1 MPGSRD
7 RGAGPERL
15 SVRTWD
21 VMGTARA
28 RTGGWAAPPGHWWG
42 EGGGGG
48 WGKRARARR
57 EIPGSNPC
65 PARSQCGHHEVTWP
79 LCARILQC
87 LEVSPGQAEG
97 RKVRM
102 LFFFFLFAVHP
113 VNPEP
118 RTHLLGQDW
127 SPSRA
132 RASGGFLSD
141 GSFCVCLFKC
151 VCLCQIW

>member
-1 MPGSRD
+1 LPGSRD

-57 EIPGSNPC
+57 ETLVRIP
-65 PARSQCGHHEVTWP
+65 A
-79 LCARILQC
+79 L
-87 LEVSPGQAEG
+87 PG
-97 RKVRM
+97 
-102 LFFFFLFAVHP
+102 
-113 VNPEP
+113 
-118 RTHLLGQDW
+118 
-127 SPSRA
+127 PSVA
-132 RASGGFLSD
+132 TM
-141 GSFCVCLFKC
+141 K
-151 VCLCQIW
+151 